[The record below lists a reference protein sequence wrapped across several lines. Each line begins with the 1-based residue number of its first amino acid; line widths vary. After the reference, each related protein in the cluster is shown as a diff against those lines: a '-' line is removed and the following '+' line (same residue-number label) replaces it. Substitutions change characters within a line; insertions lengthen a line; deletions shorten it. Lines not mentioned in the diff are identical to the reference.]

1 MSIRWQILCS
11 NHFHK
16 SEHVWALSAALFYW
30 FSSQR
35 TLVHKAMSSQTSTKL
50 LQLGMSLWG
59 SLEKDTDRMCPS
71 SHRKTWSSDLN
82 NTASQLFQVVS
93 QRTHQ
98 RGLVWMASKRLG
110 SPSQVGQKSETVAW
124 TPATTLLS
132 LYWLKTLFNPG
143 DAHFLDKGNEQC
155 HHRKVASPTSIGDG
169 TGEAAWA

>member
-1 MSIRWQILCS
+1 
-11 NHFHK
+11 
-16 SEHVWALSAALFYW
+16 
-30 FSSQR
+30 
-35 TLVHKAMSSQTSTKL
+35 MSSQTSTKL